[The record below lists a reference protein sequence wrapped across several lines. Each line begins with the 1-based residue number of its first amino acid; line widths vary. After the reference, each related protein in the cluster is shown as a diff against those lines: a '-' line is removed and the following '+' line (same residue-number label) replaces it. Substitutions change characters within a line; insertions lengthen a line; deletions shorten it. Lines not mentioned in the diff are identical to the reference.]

1 MFTVLLA
8 ALLVLPALGKDYF
21 AGITVSN
28 SIGGTG
34 TYTCRT
40 QAQVCLAHPGKATY

>member
-1 MFTVLLA
+1 MVFSRL
-8 ALLVLPALGKDYF
+8 ALLFMPVLSALGTNHF
-21 AGITVSN
+21 AGLTVSN

-40 QAQVCLAHPGKATY
+40 QAQVKFLGFHT